1 LNPKYNAYL
10 TNLNA
15 ATEPKK
21 DEWVSKGVEGF
32 QDCGFAGPSSFWL
45 ENDKANPYKFS
56 VWAGKVTS
64 SGVGQTGNIKSIK
77 VPKGFKVSYVG
88 QLQKALFTGLTEA
101 QTKEIAN
108 LCNGGPRCDYDGKP
122 DIYNDDAC
130 IISKAYWIMN
140 LNIFV
145 SEYVQ
150 ITRLI
155 PNFLGTC
162 ITTQN
167 LRLQKANF
175 QTLLNNCLSTKN
187 QLITNTSNLMNSK
200 SNLEKAISDLQTQIN
215 INNDKI
221 ANYNKIISGALDA
234 SQWIESAKKYADQ
247 NAQLQKQIDAW
258 SQRLDQVNCQ
268 INLWTNALGD
278 LNKQIT
284 NLKGVIAG
292 QDADILKRT
301 DALQG
306 QLKVIQD
313 TENSYKDSSAKY
325 TAQVETNKAKE
336 TLINNIK
343 KQIEDLTTQMNAITA
358 EWNTGKSLAK
368 NQENAIVTLLNKLND
383 LNAQY
388 NKDSAARI
396 TVKDARANN
405 QVTLDSLNIQANVAQ
420 TEITNYNGDI
430 KSTTEKI
437 NANKAQIEKNTTSG
451 KVETKT
457 FYQGEVTKLT
467 TANTNLQM
475 QIDVSKNDLA
485 KTTSSITTNNAA
497 ITDADKCIQTNT
509 NGLKDVSPKYDA
521 SYASVQKQADA
532 MTALIASPDGY
543 LKKVRYSF
551 DDVTKIDT
559 WLLSAKTNLFEYIDL
574 LEGNQEPVADLKLRR
589 KRKMRRMRRRMF

>member
-1 LNPKYNAYL
+1 
-10 TNLNA
+10 
-15 ATEPKK
+15 
-21 DEWVSKGVEGF
+21 
-32 QDCGFAGPSSFWL
+32 
-45 ENDKANPYKFS
+45 
-56 VWAGKVTS
+56 
-64 SGVGQTGNIKSIK
+64 
-77 VPKGFKVSYVG
+77 
-88 QLQKALFTGLTEA
+88 
-101 QTKEIAN
+101 
-108 LCNGGPRCDYDGKP
+108 
-122 DIYNDDAC
+122 
-130 IISKAYWIMN
+130 
-140 LNIFV
+140 
-145 SEYVQ
+145 
-150 ITRLI
+150 
-155 PNFLGTC
+155 
-162 ITTQN
+162 
-167 LRLQKANF
+167 
-175 QTLLNNCLSTKN
+175 
-187 QLITNTSNLMNSK
+187 
-200 SNLEKAISDLQTQIN
+200 
-215 INNDKI
+215 
-221 ANYNKIISGALDA
+221 
-234 SQWIESAKKYADQ
+234 
-247 NAQLQKQIDAW
+247 
-258 SQRLDQVNCQ
+258 
-268 INLWTNALGD
+268 
-278 LNKQIT
+278 
-284 NLKGVIAG
+284 
-292 QDADILKRT
+292 
-301 DALQG
+301 
-306 QLKVIQD
+306 
-313 TENSYKDSSAKY
+313 
-325 TAQVETNKAKE
+325 
-336 TLINNIK
+336 LINNIK